1 MTRSVISQRI
11 TSILDDIQ
19 RLNSELYAMNTTDI
33 QRYPDNYE
41 VLSTDAALRAET
53 IACRLRHLIYASTNV
68 KKNEY
73 LTSAAVM
80 QGIHIQQRNGIVE
93 ITLPCLLPKRRQAR
107 STEYLTDPLTAALE
121 QYVKSHVV
129 KRFRHCVVCFAHVYC
144 RDLPDRRIRDYDNL
158 EIKQYLDAVGAWFLV
173 DDGGLFCDVHHTTE
187 LGEADCT
194 RMFIMDTSRFP
205 TWLAERGVQFQDA
218 PDG

>member
-1 MTRSVISQRI
+1 MNRSVISQRI

-19 RLNSELYAMNTTDI
+19 RLNSALYAMNTTDI

-53 IACRLRHLIYASTNV
+53 IACRLRHLLYASTSV
-68 KKNEY
+68 KKSEY
-73 LTSAAVM
+73 LTSAT
-80 QGIHIQQRNGIVE
+80 
-93 ITLPCLLPKRRQAR
+93 TLPCLLPKRRQAR
-107 STEYLTDPLTAALE
+107 STEYLIDPLTAALE
-121 QYVKSHVV
+121 RYVKSHVV
-129 KRFRHCVVCFAHVYC
+129 KRFRHCVVCFSHAYC
-144 RDLPDRRIRDYDNL
+144 RDLPERRVRDYDNL
-158 EIKQYLDAVGAWFLV
+158 EVKQYLDAVAAWLLI

-205 TWLAERGVQFQDA
+205 AWLAERGLQLQDS
-218 PDG
+218 PKE